1 MPQSQFTTSHDHSC
15 ARAGQLSAS
24 STTSPLT
31 SYLLKESRL
40 GRVAW
45 SGSTWFGLLVFEWM
59 CVCVDSPVVAT
70 SLPMEML
77 PKESYRKAHELVDYV
92 NKEISNLMTLY
103 HYLHV
108 QKIDL

>member
-1 MPQSQFTTSHDHSC
+1 M
-15 ARAGQLSAS
+15 
-24 STTSPLT
+24 
-31 SYLLKESRL
+31 
-40 GRVAW
+40 
-45 SGSTWFGLLVFEWM
+45 
-59 CVCVDSPVVAT
+59 CVDSPVVAT

>member
-1 MPQSQFTTSHDHSC
+1 MDPHGLAC
-15 ARAGQLSAS
+15 
-24 STTSPLT
+24 
-31 SYLLKESRL
+31 
-40 GRVAW
+40 
-45 SGSTWFGLLVFEWM
+45 WFLNGCV